1 MSIRA
6 RLAVALLGVLFLL
19 TRPSSVAG
27 QSAQEM
33 LKEGREALQA
43 KDFKRA
49 ENAFAVLIK
58 QDPSATN
65 YAYLAVAELSAGE
78 PTRAITNFKQARQL
92 GNDSANLHFYW
103 GMAYLQNKDA
113 SSAIRELRAALSKDP
128 KLFQA
133 DAPLGVA
140 LVNDG
145 RPKEAVP
152 YLELARTHSAADAE
166 IHASL
171 VRAEFEAGDTSKALA
186 SIDAAVDAI
195 PENSRLDATLAF
207 LCLHHRQA
215 QKARQLLESASE
227 LNPQDVTLKLLL
239 ADASVKAGEPVEAL
253 AVLKGVPEDAG
264 APGELAF
271 LRGNAYLLSGDSQR
285 AAPYLTAATAADPK
299 NVNYHFAYA
308 TLQGSEQKFPDAL
321 ATLTK
326 ARELDPQT
334 ESIPYQMA
342 VALALMRRFPE
353 ALQSCEEALRLAH
366 EADEVYFLRGVIEI
380 EQGNLHVA
388 EQSLRRAVALN
399 SGVAS
404 YHAALGVALL
414 ETENLTESGRELDQA
429 LSMDA
434 QAAPAYLWRARLL
447 AKQGQPTK
455 ALADYES
462 YTALAPDTAK
472 AYQEE
477 EALYRQAGEA
487 EKAAAAHTKYVAL
500 RAEKSEADRDPSF
513 LDQLWLGR
521 LREGLGQVGLGQ

>member
-1 MSIRA
+1 LNTWA
-6 RLAVALLGVLFLL
+6 RLALLLLGGVFLL
-19 TRPSSVAG
+19 TGSSAVAA
-27 QSAQEM
+27 QSAQKLLGEGKEE
-33 LKEGREALQA
+33 LKAN
-43 KDFKRA
+43 DFKGA
-49 ENAFAVLIK
+49 EKTFTELIK

-65 YAYLAVAELSAGE
+65 YAYLAVAELSAGA
-78 PTRAITNFKQARQL
+78 PAQAITHFQKARQL

-103 GMAYLQNKDA
+103 GMAYLQNKEA

-128 KLFQA
+128 KLVQA

-140 LVNDG
+140 LLNDG

-152 YLELARTHSAADAE
+152 YLEQARTHSAGDAE
-166 IHASL
+166 VHASL
-171 VRAEFEAGDTSKALA
+171 VRAEFEAGEIAKALA

-271 LRGNAYLLSGDSQR
+271 LRGNAYLLSGDSER
-285 AAPYLTAATAADPK
+285 AVPYLNAAVAADPT
-299 NVNYHFAYA
+299 NVNYQFAYA
-308 TLQGSEQKFPDAL
+308 TLQGSEQKLPDAL

-380 EQGNLHVA
+380 EQGNFQVA
-388 EQSLRRAVALN
+388 EESLRRAVTLN
-399 SGVAS
+399 STVAS

-414 ETENLTESGRELDQA
+414 ETENLTESRQELDQA

-447 AKQGQPTK
+447 AKQGQLTQ

-462 YTALAPDTAK
+462 YSALAPDTAK
-472 AYQEE
+472 AYQEK